1 MWPFKS
7 KQKRQDELYHKITY
21 TAQAHQQFTQMQ
33 GEFMSSMLDS
43 DYETEVTPEAVAQ
56 FYAQLSFIT
65 NETIKLVS
73 TSSLLSQLQREYLRL
88 HFCVLKADMYTT
100 NDDEKALALYEGSFE
115 MLLNRCEDYAN
126 DQGLT
131 DLLDSCEIRYLSPH
145 EIAFSLGTSANTL
158 EQREVQKKAY
168 LLCIEALKV
177 EELGYEKWNKFMD
190 YGAEILYS
198 AVYFLDIPQDEKRT
212 YLLTLTDSIHTHFSH
227 HILADK
233 TLDEAIAQAGYRP
246 TRLYDHI
253 YRIYAAC
260 GRVEEAQVIKNAVNN
275 APTDMDWRGMF
286 DWQEHERF
294 DGFNDE
300 LSLLLQSKSA

>member
-33 GEFMSSMLDS
+33 GEFMSSVLDT

-88 HFCVLKADMYTT
+88 HFTVLKADMYTT
-100 NDDEKALALYEGSFE
+100 NDDEKALVLYEDS
-115 MLLNRCEDYAN
+115 LKTLINRYEEYAS
-126 DQGLT
+126 DQGLA
-131 DLLDSCEIRYLSPH
+131 DLLDSCEIRFLSPH
-145 EIAFSLGTSANTL
+145 EIAFSLGTSANVL
-158 EQREVQKKAY
+158 EHREVQKKAY
-168 LLCIEALKV
+168 LFCVEALKI

-190 YGAEILYS
+190 YGAELLFS
-198 AVYFLDIPQDEKRT
+198 AVYFLDIPMDEKRA
-212 YLLTLTDSIHTHFSH
+212 YLLTLTDNIHNHFSQ
-227 HILADK
+227 HILANK

-260 GRVEEAQVIKNAVNN
+260 GRADEAQAIKDAVSN
-275 APTDMDWRGMF
+275 APIGMDWREMF

-294 DGFNDE
+294 ANFNDE
-300 LSLLLQSKSA
+300 LNLVASYEV